1 MDDIESM
8 DIDCPELEHVSTSES
23 LNPKIK
29 TVVKNPTPE
38 MVNVMVKNAMKY
50 LKKPN
55 GATSDDVYKYIE
67 ENYQPK
73 ILKSCIN
80 KALRDGVCIETF
92 EKISSEYFP
101 EKEIST
107 TKGFVDRFKIKGRE

>member
-1 MDDIESM
+1 MEDTEYM
-8 DIDCPELEHVSTSES
+8 DIDCPDLKLVSTSQS
-23 LNPKIK
+23 LNPEIK

-38 MVNVMVKNAMKY
+38 MVNIMVKNAIKH
-50 LKKPN
+50 LKKSN
-55 GATSDDVYKYIE
+55 GATSDDVCKYIE

-80 KALRDGVCIETF
+80 KSLRDGVCIETF
-92 EKISSEYFP
+92 EKISGEQLL

-107 TKGFVDRFKIKGRE
+107 TKSFVDRFKIKE